1 MHNLVIFSL
10 TPWNIDYGANI
21 KDLSLE
27 FAKDH
32 RVLYIDVPLKRKE
45 RWFKS
50 DKPQVREV
58 RERIGKREYLKE
70 VQPNLW
76 HYIAPELLESVNQL
90 KNDFLFDTINHVNN
104 KRFAKAIK
112 KAIREVGFDEYVLL
126 NDNDIYN
133 GFYLKEL
140 LKPSIYLYYL
150 RDKLSA
156 MRYWKA
162 HASRLEPKLIATCD
176 AVVANSEY
184 LAAYA
189 AEYNPNSHYVG
200 QGCDVTQF
208 LKEPKQ
214 EDIDKTFA
222 GIQRPIVGYVGALNS
237 ERLDIEL
244 LTTLAERMKDV
255 SFVLVG
261 PEDETFRNSALHGLS
276 NVHFPGKKDFS
287 ELPVYMYGF
296 DVCMNPQGLNEITIG
311 NYPRKVDEYL
321 ATGRPVVATETHAMN
336 PFREH
341 VYLGKTADDYD
352 RMIRQALTENTEA
365 KAAARRAFACEHT
378 WENNAREIVQ
388 VIDAMKVKNNVA
400 V

>member
-1 MHNLVIFSL
+1 MHNIVIFSL

-21 KDLSLE
+21 KDLAIE
-27 FAKDH
+27 FAKEH
-32 RVLYIDVPLKRKE
+32 RVLYIDLPLKRKE
-45 RWFKS
+45 RWFKT
-50 DKPQVREV
+50 DKPQVQEV
-58 RERIGKREYLKE
+58 RERTKKREYLKE
-70 VQPNLW
+70 ISPNLW
-76 HYIAPELLESVNQL
+76 HYVSPELLESVNQL

-104 KRFAKAIK
+104 KRFAKVIK
-112 KAIREVGFDEYVLL
+112 KAVREAGFDEFILL

-133 GFYLKEL
+133 GFYLKEIV
-140 LKPSIYLYYL
+140 KPSMYVYYL

-162 HASRLEPKLIATCD
+162 HASRLEPKLIAGCD
-176 AVVANSEY
+176 AVVTNSEY
-184 LAAYA
+184 LTAYA
-189 AEYNPNSHYVG
+189 AEFNANSHYVG

-208 LKEPKQ
+208 LKAPVPAA
-214 EDIDKTFA
+214 IDKTFG

-237 ERLDIEL
+237 ERLDIVL
-244 LTTLAERMKDV
+244 LTTLAQRMTDV

-261 PEDETFRNSALHGLS
+261 PEDEAFRNSELHNLP

-321 ATGRPVVATETHAMN
+321 ATGKPVVATETHAMN

-341 VYLGKTADDYD
+341 VYLGKTADDYATL
-352 RMIRQALTENTEA
+352 IRRAIAENNEA
-365 KAAARRAFACEHT
+365 KAAARRTFACEHT
-378 WENNAREIVQ
+378 WENNAREIIN
-388 VIDAMKVKNNVA
+388 VIDATYAKTPVSA
-400 V
+400 

>member
-1 MHNLVIFSL
+1 
-10 TPWNIDYGANI
+10 
-21 KDLSLE
+21 
-27 FAKDH
+27 
-32 RVLYIDVPLKRKE
+32 
-45 RWFKS
+45 
-50 DKPQVREV
+50 
-58 RERIGKREYLKE
+58 
-70 VQPNLW
+70 
-76 HYIAPELLESVNQL
+76 
-90 KNDFLFDTINHVNN
+90 VNN

-112 KAIREVGFDEYVLL
+112 KAVREVGFDEFVLL

-133 GFYLKEL
+133 GLYLKEL
-140 LKPSIYLYYL
+140 VKPSMYVYYL

-162 HASRLEPKLIATCD
+162 HASRLEPKLMAICD
-176 AVVANSEY
+176 AVVTNSEY

-208 LKEPKQ
+208 LKAPRQ
-214 EDIDKTFA
+214 EDIDRTFS
-222 GIQRPIVGYVGALNS
+222 GMQRPVVGYVGALNS
-237 ERLDIEL
+237 ERLDIAL
-244 LTTLAERMKDV
+244 LTTLAESMKDV

-321 ATGRPVVATETHAMN
+321 ATGKPVVATETHAMN
-336 PFREH
+336 PFREY
-341 VYLGKTADDYD
+341 VYLGKTADDYAA
-352 RMIRQALTENTEA
+352 MIRRAIAENTEA
-365 KAAARRAFACEHT
+365 RAAARRAFACEHT
-378 WENNAREIVQ
+378 WANNAREIVN
-388 VIDAMKVKNNVA
+388 VIDTTKVNSSVA
-400 V
+400 L

>member
-27 FAKDH
+27 FAKSH

-45 RWFKS
+45 RWFMA
-50 DKPQVREV
+50 DKPQVQEARDRIRNREF
-58 RERIGKREYLKE
+58 LKE
-70 VQPNLW
+70 VKPNLW
-76 HYIAPELLESVNQL
+76 HYISQELLESVNQL

-104 KRFAKAIK
+104 KRFAKAIR
-112 KAIREVGFDEYVLL
+112 KAVREVGFDEFILL

-140 LKPSIYLYYL
+140 VQPSLYVYYL

-162 HASRLEPKLIATCD
+162 HASRLEPRLMAGCD
-176 AVVANSEY
+176 AVVTNSEY
-184 LAAYA
+184 LATYA
-189 AEYNPNSHYVG
+189 AESNPNSHYVG
-200 QGCDVTQF
+200 QGCDVRQF
-208 LKEPKQ
+208 LQPPPQ
-214 EDIDKTFA
+214 TAIDKAFA
-222 GIQRPIVGYVGALNS
+222 GIQRPVVGYVGALNS
-237 ERLDIEL
+237 ERLDIQL
-244 LTTLAERMKDV
+244 LTTLAGRMTDV

-261 PEDETFRNSALHGLS
+261 PEDETFRNSALHQLP
-276 NVHFPGKKDFS
+276 NVYFPGKKDFS

-296 DVCMNPQGLNEITIG
+296 DVCINPQAINEITIG

-336 PFREH
+336 PFRNH
-341 VYLGKTADDYD
+341 VYLGTNADDYANL
-352 RMIRQALTENTEA
+352 IRQAIADNDNA
-365 KAAARRAFACEHT
+365 KAEGRRAFACGHT
-378 WENNAREIVQ
+378 WENNAREILN
-388 VIDAMKVKNNVA
+388 VIDATNIKRSLA